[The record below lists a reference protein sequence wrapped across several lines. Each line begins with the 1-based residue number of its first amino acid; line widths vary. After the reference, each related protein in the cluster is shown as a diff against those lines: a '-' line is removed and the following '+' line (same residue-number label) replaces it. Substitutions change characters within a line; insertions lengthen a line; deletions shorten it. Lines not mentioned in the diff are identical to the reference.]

1 MYVFGYLKKIYIY
14 WITNNDIL
22 TDITKL
28 KIRDIRLIIIDIIH
42 NQLVHNLKTIIITKK
57 HTHLKLTTV
66 NDKIYSN
73 KYV

>member
-1 MYVFGYLKKIYIY
+1 MLFGYFKKYIY
-14 WITNNDIL
+14 WITDNDIL